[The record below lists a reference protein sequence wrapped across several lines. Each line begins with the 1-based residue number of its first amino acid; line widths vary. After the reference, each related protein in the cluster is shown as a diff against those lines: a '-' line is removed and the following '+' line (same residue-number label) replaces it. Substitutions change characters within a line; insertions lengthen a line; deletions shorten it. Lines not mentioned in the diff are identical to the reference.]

1 MKKNPESQG
10 ITGNEGDTL
19 RPHYDFSAGRRGITA
34 ARYAQG
40 SNLVLVDPDVADVF
54 PDGASVNEALKALAV
69 VIRAQGRRRGGE
81 R

>member
-1 MKKNPESQG
+1 MKKNPESER
-10 ITGNEGDTL
+10 ITGSEGDTL
-19 RPHYDFSAGRRGITA
+19 RPQYDFSAGRRGITA

-69 VIRAQGRRRGGE
+69 VIRS
-81 R
+81 